1 MIIVNFMA
9 NERRFCMDVNKVTLL
24 GRLIKDPV
32 AKTLSSGQEIAI
44 FTMATNYQ
52 WRDAKTKERKESVE
66 FHPIVAW
73 GKIAK
78 VVNKYLTKGRQ
89 VYLEGRLK
97 TRTWDDKT
105 GQKHYKTEIMTT
117 ELSLLAGGKKKEAKP
132 DELVPE
138 EVTVE
143 EVPVDN
149 GDKE

>member
-1 MIIVNFMA
+1 
-9 NERRFCMDVNKVTLL
+9 MDVNKVTLL
-24 GRLIKDPV
+24 GRLVKDPV
-32 AKTLSSGQEIAI
+32 AKTLPSGQEIAI
-44 FTMATNYQ
+44 FSMATNYQ
-52 WRDAKTKERKESVE
+52 WRDAKTKERKEAVE

-78 VVNKYLTKGRQ
+78 VVKKYLTKGRQ

-97 TRTWDDKT
+97 TRTWDDKA
-105 GQKHYKTEIMTT
+105 GQKHYKTEIMAT

-143 EVPVDN
+143 EVPVEN
-149 GDKE
+149 GN